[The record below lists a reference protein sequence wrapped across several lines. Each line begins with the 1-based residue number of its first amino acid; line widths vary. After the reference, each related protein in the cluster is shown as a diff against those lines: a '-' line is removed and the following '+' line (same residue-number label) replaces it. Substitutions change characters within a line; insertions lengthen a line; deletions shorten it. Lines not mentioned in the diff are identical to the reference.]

1 MRLKKLLF
9 VLMALV
15 ATVACS
21 QQPKEQSKPIVK
33 VNEYTISED
42 AFRTRMASVA
52 YYRGMG
58 ALSLEDKK
66 DLVDQEIKKELLIQE
81 AMRLGLDKDD
91 SFRQAIEKYW
101 EQTLI
106 TTVVK
111 QKMEAIQKNTI
122 VTAEEVNK
130 AYQEMAKSDANCP
143 PLEKVSSSIEK
154 KILEDK
160 KTEGLNAWTEE
171 LRKKAKIFVHEDN
184 LANLR

>member
-1 MRLKKLLF
+1 MKFKVTF
-9 VLMALV
+9 IV
-15 ATVACS
+15 AMVCLAFAACT
-21 QQPKEQSKPIVK
+21 QQPKEQSKPIVT
-33 VNEYTISED
+33 VNEYTISEEG
-42 AFRTRMASVA
+42 FRSRMASVA

-111 QKMEAIQKNTI
+111 QQMEKIQKNTI

-130 AYQEMAKSDANCP
+130 AYQEMAKSDPNCP
-143 PLEKVSSSIEK
+143 PLEKITSSIEK

-160 KTEGLNAWTEE
+160 KTEGINAWTEE
-171 LRKKAKIFVHEDN
+171 LRKKAKIIVNEDN